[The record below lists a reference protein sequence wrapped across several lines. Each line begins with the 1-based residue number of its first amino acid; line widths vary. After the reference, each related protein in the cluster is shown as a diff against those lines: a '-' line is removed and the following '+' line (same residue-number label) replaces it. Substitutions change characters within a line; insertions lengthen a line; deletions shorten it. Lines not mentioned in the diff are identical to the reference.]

1 MLQAHPKEAVPL
13 AAGRFARGSAADETA
28 MANSA
33 TPRDRFEVRM
43 SEELAQEFDEI
54 QQTTGMNGAE
64 VFRRAIALYKIAKK
78 ASKDGERVILR
89 AQDTER
95 ELVSI

>member
-1 MLQAHPKEAVPL
+1 MLQVHPKEAVPL
-13 AAGRFARGSAADETA
+13 AAGRFARGNAADEIT
-28 MANSA
+28 MPNPA

-43 SEELAQEFDEI
+43 SDELAQEFDDI
-54 QQTTGMNGAE
+54 QQATGMTGAE

-78 ASKDGERVILR
+78 ASKEGEKVILR
-89 AQDTER
+89 AEDRER

>member
-1 MLQAHPKEAVPL
+1 MLQAHPREAVPL
-13 AAGRFARGSAADETA
+13 AAGRFARGRAADETA
-28 MANSA
+28 MPTPA

-43 SEELAQEFDEI
+43 TDELAKEFEEI
-54 QQTTGMNGAE
+54 QQTTGLNGAE

-78 ASKDGERVILR
+78 ASKDGEQVILR
-89 AQDTER
+89 AKDRER

>member
-1 MLQAHPKEAVPL
+1 MTN
-13 AAGRFARGSAADETA
+13 R
-28 MANSA
+28 A
-33 TPRDRFEVRM
+33 TPHARFEVRM
-43 SEELAQEFDEI
+43 SDELAQEFDEI

-78 ASKDGERVILR
+78 ASKDGEQVILR
-89 AQDTER
+89 TKDRER

>member
-1 MLQAHPKEAVPL
+1 VLQAHPKEAVPL
-13 AAGRFARGSAADETA
+13 AAGRFARGGAADETT
-28 MANSA
+28 MSNPA

-43 SEELAQEFDEI
+43 SDELAQEFDEI
-54 QQTTGMNGAE
+54 QQTNGMTGAE

-78 ASKDGERVILR
+78 ASKDGEQVILR
-89 AQDTER
+89 AKDRER

>member
-13 AAGRFARGSAADETA
+13 AAGRFARGGAADETA
-28 MANSA
+28 MPNPA
-33 TPRDRFEVRM
+33 TRFDVRM
-43 SEELAQEFDEI
+43 SDELAQEFVEI
-54 QQTTGMNGAE
+54 QEETGYTGAE

-78 ASKDGERVILR
+78 ASKEGEKVILR
-89 AQDTER
+89 AENRER